1 MTAANVTLWALLAVI
16 AVLILIV
23 VGTYN
28 GMVRARIQV
37 REAWS
42 GIDVQLRRRASFIPN
57 LVEAVKGYAG
67 HEREVFVEVAQAR
80 SGLQQ
85 AGGAAEAASANAQLT
100 QALGRLFAV
109 VESYPQLRANEN
121 FMALEKDLADAEDK
135 ISFARQFY
143 NRNALDYNTRIQ
155 TFPAALLAR
164 TAGFAP
170 VDFFETADE
179 GRAEVRVSFAPPSG
193 SPPQPPDPPR
203 PPSLT

>member
-16 AVLILIV
+16 VVLILIV

-155 TFPAALLAR
+155 TFPAALLAH

-193 SPPQPPDPPR
+193 
-203 PPSLT
+203 